1 MADEIPPQT
10 QPRPPRRV
18 SKARFATWAGWI
30 GGSLVCIVNMTT
42 GLVPGGFL
50 GFMAGAII
58 AYGLVY
64 LILTVIDG

>member
-1 MADEIPPQT
+1 MADDRPTKTEPPK
-10 QPRPPRRV
+10 RV
-18 SKARFATWAGWI
+18 SKARFAHWAGII

-50 GFMAGAII
+50 GFMAGAIV

-64 LILTVIDG
+64 LILTVCDG